1 MEAEAKNLKES
12 KRGICANLNKDRES
26 KEVII
31 MLEYQNRK

>member
-1 MEAEAKNLKES
+1 MEAEAMNLKES

>member
-1 MEAEAKNLKES
+1 MNLKES